1 MEVCC
6 SGARFTK
13 QYNEPEKTL
22 FPSCIRRFVCEWTE
36 VSRHASRVWFVQ
48 CHHPLLQPPF
58 VTHTVIFYIVFHAF
72 SVLIGQK
79 GCTAQDGEGKWK
91 SPSAGSFKYLRE
103 RATSWAGNRKYIHLT
118 WFPVKSEHFQNLITN
133 GKKRLGVGMTTA
145 PRGRSL
151 TRSLPVERDSILDGL
166 FQRLVELPLRELL
179 CFCRIS
185 TVYQPFCRQKTKQKK
200 QNVPFLS
207 PWMCNTSRFSWRCN
221 YIAVT
226 LVVVCSSTCPGVIA
240 PSPVC
245 VGLAPPPKGGAASAQ
260 TFIWMWRAV
269 S

>member
-151 TRSLPVERDSILDGL
+151 TRSLPVERDSILDGS
-166 FQRLVELPLRELL
+166 
-179 CFCRIS
+179 CC
-185 TVYQPFCRQKTKQKK
+185 
-200 QNVPFLS
+200 
-207 PWMCNTSRFSWRCN
+207 
-221 YIAVT
+221 
-226 LVVVCSSTCPGVIA
+226 
-240 PSPVC
+240 
-245 VGLAPPPKGGAASAQ
+245 ASAAFQ
-260 TFIWMWRAV
+260 LFINLFVDKKRNKKNRMCHFFLPECAIQAV
-269 S
+269 SREGATTLPSL